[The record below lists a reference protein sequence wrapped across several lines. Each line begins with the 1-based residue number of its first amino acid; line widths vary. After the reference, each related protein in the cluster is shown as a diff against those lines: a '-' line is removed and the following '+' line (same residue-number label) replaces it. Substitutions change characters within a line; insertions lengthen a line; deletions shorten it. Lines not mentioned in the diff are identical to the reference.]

1 MVFIKVFSVLLL
13 AYIAPDRVMVRIFDR
28 TVYGTVIGFLIGA
41 DQNIVYPEIEFI
53 QIIGDAQS
61 PAGLCKGVIQLLS
74 QDTMGIRNG
83 SVVEIATGN
92 NSRVFAVCDGDG
104 YRIRFFRLFLG
115 FHRFGR
121 AQGLG
126 SDFGFFAF
134 GSLIISS

>member
-92 NSRVFAVCDGDG
+92 NSRVFAVCEERMADASAS
-104 YRIRFFRLFLG
+104 FFINCRSPVFT
-115 FHRFGR
+115 
-121 AQGLG
+121 
-126 SDFGFFAF
+126 FFAF

>member
-1 MVFIKVFSVLLL
+1 MYKRQL
-13 AYIAPDRVMVRIFDR
+13 
-28 TVYGTVIGFLIGA
+28 YGTVIGFLIGA

-92 NSRVFAVCDGDG
+92 N
-104 YRIRFFRLFLG
+104 L
-115 FHRFGR
+115 
-121 AQGLG
+121 
-126 SDFGFFAF
+126 
-134 GSLIISS
+134 SLIHI

>member
-74 QDTMGIRNG
+74 QDTMGLRNG

-104 YRIRFFRLFLG
+104 YRIRLRRTDGRRFCQFLY
-115 FHRFGR
+115 
-121 AQGLG
+121 
-126 SDFGFFAF
+126 
-134 GSLIISS
+134 

>member
-74 QDTMGIRNG
+74 QDAMVYEMEASLKSPQAIIVGICCLRWRRLPNPLAKNG
-83 SVVEIATGN
+83 WPMLPPVSLLIA
-92 NSRVFAVCDGDG
+92 GDP
-104 YRIRFFRLFLG
+104 FLPSL
-115 FHRFGR
+115 RS
-121 AQGLG
+121 GL
-126 SDFGFFAF
+126 
-134 GSLIISS
+134 